1 MPRVLTVGIATALA
15 ASAVLAASPA
25 QAATPAPR
33 NHVVTV
39 AGSDGYLIYEVAK
52 ASKDI
57 QAGNR
62 NTGTLYARDIKGA
75 VTELKNFVDGVGVIE
90 QTGHSLVERTYANV
104 VIDGVLTGVE
114 RVRQRD
120 LTTST
125 ESVAT
130 LGRFESMASVAPD
143 GFILRHDD
151 GDGDGASD
159 AGHTALTYRHFDGS
173 TAAIA
178 IPFADDTNYTL
189 QASDQGLLAVTPNS
203 DEQTRP
209 SRVAYMTW
217 ADPGVWRPIYNP
229 GRTRE
234 IFCATPSSTHV
245 ACRVDGIDIGGPGL
259 VVFRLKDGH
268 ATWLRTTHPKAC
280 TYASWTTKGTNLYAI
295 ETSNAGVCTKGKLY
309 RLQDDGTLVGGS
321 RKYLFNTLGGID
333 TAYGKAVLSGGDQRH
348 LYTTTGVTQKPVIIV
363 KA

>member
-1 MPRVLTVGIATALA
+1 MPKVLTVGIATALA

-52 ASKDI
+52 SSKDI

-62 NTGTLYARDIKGA
+62 NRGTLYARDAEGT
-75 VTELKNFVDGVGVIE
+75 VSTLTNFTDGVGVIE
-90 QTGHSLVERTYANV
+90 QTGHSLVERTDATV
-104 VIDGVLTGVE
+104 VIDGVPTGVE

-120 LTTST
+120 LATST
-125 ESVAT
+125 ESVDT
-130 LGRFESMASVAPD
+130 LGTSQSMASVAPD
-143 GFILRHDD
+143 GFIVRHDD
-151 GDGDGASD
+151 GEGDGASD
-159 AGHTALTYRHFDGS
+159 AGHTTLTYHHIDGS

-178 IPFADDTNYTL
+178 IPFADNTNYRL
-189 QASDQGLLAVTPNS
+189 QASDQGLLAMTPPS

-217 ADPGVWRPIYNP
+217 ADPGVWHPIYNP
-229 GRTRE
+229 GKTRE
-234 IFCATPSSTHV
+234 IYCATPSSTHV

-268 ATWLRTTHPKAC
+268 ATWLTKTHPKAC
-280 TYASWTTKGTNLYAI
+280 TYATWATKGTNLYAI
-295 ETSNAGVCTKGKLY
+295 ETSDAGVCTKGKLY

-321 RKYLFNTLGGID
+321 KKYLFNALGGIE